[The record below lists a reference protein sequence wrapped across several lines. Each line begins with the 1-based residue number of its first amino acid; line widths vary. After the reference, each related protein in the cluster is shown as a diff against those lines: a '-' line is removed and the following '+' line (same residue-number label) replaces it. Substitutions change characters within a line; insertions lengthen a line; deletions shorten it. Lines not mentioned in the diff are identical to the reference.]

1 MPSPGA
7 IHLTAGDTLALH
19 SPISQTAQMI
29 TLLELDVLLRS
40 ERRQEVLA
48 CHGIL
53 FTPKPLVLGQ
63 PPRTARKRRRLG
75 PSYRARQAAARAA
88 RRETVSVS
96 AN

>member
-7 IHLTAGDTLALH
+7 IHLTQGDTLALH

-40 ERRQEVLA
+40 ERRNEVLA

-53 FTPKPLVLGQ
+53 FTPVPLIVGE
-63 PPRTARKRRRLG
+63 PPRPARKRRRG
-75 PSYRARQAAARAA
+75 PSFRARQAAGRAA
-88 RRETVSVS
+88 RRETVSGS